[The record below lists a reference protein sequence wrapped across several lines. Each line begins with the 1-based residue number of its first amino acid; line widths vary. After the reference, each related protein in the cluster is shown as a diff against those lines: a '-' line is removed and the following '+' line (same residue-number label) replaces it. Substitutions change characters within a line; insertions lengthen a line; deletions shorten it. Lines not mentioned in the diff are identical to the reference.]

1 MRILVTGH
9 KGFIGQNMMEALADH
24 ELTGYEWGDEPYSLD
39 NIDRVIHLGAI
50 SSTACT
56 DIEAL
61 REQNVRFSFDLIG
74 QCIERKIPIQM
85 ASSASVY
92 GRDNTTFKET
102 DEPAPNTLYAHSKLL
117 AELRYNLHNLPSTV
131 QFFRYFNVY
140 GKFEDHKGDQASPY
154 SKFRKQ
160 AETGT
165 IKLFEGSSNF
175 RRDFVPV
182 ETVIDVHK
190 KFFDITESGVWNVGT
205 GVAKSFE
212 AVAQQIAA
220 ETGAKI
226 EEIPMPEHLR
236 GGYQAYTQADLTK
249 LTNTLGVR

>member
-1 MRILVTGH
+1 
-9 KGFIGQNMMEALADH
+9 
-24 ELTGYEWGDEPYSLD
+24 
-39 NIDRVIHLGAI
+39 
-50 SSTACT
+50 
-56 DIEAL
+56 
-61 REQNVRFSFDLIG
+61 
-74 QCIERKIPIQM
+74 
-85 ASSASVY
+85 
-92 GRDNTTFKET
+92 
-102 DEPAPNTLYAHSKLL
+102 
-117 AELRYNLHNLPSTV
+117 
-131 QFFRYFNVY
+131 VY

-212 AVAQQIAA
+212 DVAQQIAS

-236 GGYQAYTQADLTK
+236 GGYQTYTRADLTK
-249 LTNTLGVR
+249 LYETISTL